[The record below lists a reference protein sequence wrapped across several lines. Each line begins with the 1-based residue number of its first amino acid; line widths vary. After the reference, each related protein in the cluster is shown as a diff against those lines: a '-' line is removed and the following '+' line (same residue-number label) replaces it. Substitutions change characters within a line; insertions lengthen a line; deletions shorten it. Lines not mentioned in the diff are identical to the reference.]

1 LGVICKKYG
10 KHDTAMEWFQRAIY
24 SKEEQGGMDKSP
36 VCYINIGY
44 ILVESAKHEIDKLE
58 HIKQK
63 NPAIRLQIFLEL
75 GSLLELCKSHLKLE
89 LNYVEKM
96 MNQI

>member
-1 LGVICKKYG
+1 
-10 KHDTAMEWFQRAIY
+10 MEWFQRAIY

-63 NPAIRLQIFLEL
+63 VCHSILSNLLHCTININPSDNIIESCYSITNIFRTW
-75 GSLLELCKSHLKLE
+75 
-89 LNYVEKM
+89 
-96 MNQI
+96 